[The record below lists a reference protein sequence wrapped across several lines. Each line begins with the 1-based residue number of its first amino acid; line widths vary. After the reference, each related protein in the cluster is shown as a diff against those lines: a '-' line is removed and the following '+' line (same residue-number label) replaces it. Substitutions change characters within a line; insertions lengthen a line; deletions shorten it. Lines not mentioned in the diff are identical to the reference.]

1 MFKKAKLVL
10 MTALTAAGIASPA
23 VAQSS
28 LEHFGSQLPYY
39 YDGSGAQ
46 LHGNWA
52 PEASPKIGQ
61 RPSQSPRPLYLS
73 VPRGRR

>member
-1 MFKKAKLVL
+1 MFKKTKLAGIA
-10 MTALTAAGIASPA
+10 ALTVVAIASPA

-28 LEHFGSQLPYY
+28 IEHFGSQLPYY

-52 PEASPKIGQ
+52 PGASAKVAQPTPQ
-61 RPSQSPRPLYLS
+61 MRRLYMS
-73 VPRGRR
+73 VRRGRR